1 MTPFS
6 LILQKIFLF
15 LFNFM
20 AFAFPF
26 WPKQAVHCVP
36 QTLVFFFDHYS
47 GPVPP
52 ETEGGKWMEKGNADA
67 ERSPRAEQFVPG
79 KEIVPGNSGC
89 CCSQHCFGQDQKVPK
104 SFQMKLYNNC
114 VRKRA
119 KWAVSSDGRGAV
131 QDYQIRALVFID
143 INTPKTVVPLVQQ
156 HIMMLFIKT
165 LNFAELSLIWGG
177 SQSKS
182 LCFFWFRSAEEGCHV

>member
-79 KEIVPGNSGC
+79 KEIVPGTSGC

-104 SFQMKLYNNC
+104 SFKWNC
-114 VRKRA
+114 TITVWGKGQNGL
-119 KWAVSSDGRGAV
+119 S
-131 QDYQIRALVFID
+131 ALMGEGQCRITKSEPWCLL
-143 INTPKTVVPLVQQ
+143 ILTPPKQ
-156 HIMMLFIKT
+156 
-165 LNFAELSLIWGG
+165 W
-177 SQSKS
+177 
-182 LCFFWFRSAEEGCHV
+182 CH